1 MISLV
6 NEYTDG
12 KGRHARGWLFF
23 DADCKFCTRIARW
36 LAPILE
42 RRKLGVAPLQDPRVT
57 ALLGLTPHELLREI
71 RFLHCDGHHSGGA
84 DAVVEL
90 AEEIWWWRPL
100 ADYVC
105 EIAPEIADKC
115 QYWQYNDGDGLNGH
129 DSLRLAELL
138 QKEIESGR
146 TAAYARRREA
156 KLEMAP
162 NEPCLLCEA
171 TGTRKP
177 PPDGGAGDPT
187 KDGILCNMC
196 DGHGYTRPL
205 ATNFRFSVENVHKFV
220 TFLRGC
226 GGFEIW

>member
-1 MISLV
+1 MGMDV
-6 NEYTDG
+6 YG
-12 KGRHARGWLFF
+12 KQPTTGEG
-23 DADCKFCTRIARW
+23 KYFCNNM
-36 LAPILE
+36 
-42 RRKLGVAPLQDPRVT
+42 
-57 ALLGLTPHELLREI
+57 
-71 RFLHCDGHHSGGA
+71 S
-84 DAVVEL
+84 
-90 AEEIWWWRPL
+90 WWRPL

-105 EIAPEIADKC
+105 EIAPEIAEKC
-115 QYWQYNDGDGLNGH
+115 RYWQSNDGDGLNGH
-129 DSLRLAELL
+129 DSLRLADLL
-138 QKEIESGR
+138 QKEIESGH

-177 PPDGGAGDPT
+177 PLDGGAGDPT

-205 ATNFRFSVENVHKFV
+205 ATNYRFSVENVQKFV